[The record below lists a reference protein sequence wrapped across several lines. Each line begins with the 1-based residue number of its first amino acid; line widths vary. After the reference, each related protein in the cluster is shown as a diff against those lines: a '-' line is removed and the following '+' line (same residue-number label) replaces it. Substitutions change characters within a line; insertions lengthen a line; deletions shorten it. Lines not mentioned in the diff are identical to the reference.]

1 VPLLHLDRDDDR
13 RRLCAAIEHHKP
25 RLLVLDPFVRLV
37 GSVDENSAHD
47 VSGILG
53 SLRAIQR
60 DFGVAVLLTHHAR
73 KSPAANPY
81 QAFRGSSDFAAWS
94 DSNLFI
100 TRKHKQLTLHVE
112 HRSAP
117 SPEPIAMKLEQE
129 PAPHLVCNGQQK
141 PCGDIDE
148 LTPIAIQVRQLLSVK
163 RRPLSTTELR
173 EELRC
178 RRASVVEAIELLQQN
193 HLVRRTAC
201 GVALLDSVE
210 SDRDHHPK

>member
-1 VPLLHLDRDDDR
+1 MSM
-13 RRLCAAIEHHKP
+13 P
-25 RLLVLDPFVRLV
+25 RLAWQCHSLVTR
-37 GSVDENSAHD
+37 VDENSAHD

-60 DFGVAVLLTHHAR
+60 DFGVAILLTHHAR

-100 TRKHKQLTLHVE
+100 SRKHKQLTLHVE

-117 SPEPIAMKLEQE
+117 SPEPIAMKLEQD
-129 PAPHLVCNGQQK
+129 PAPHLVCKGQQK
-141 PCGDIDE
+141 TSRDIDE
-148 LTPIAIQVRQLLSVK
+148 LTPIAIQVRHLLSIK
-163 RRPLSTTELR
+163 HRPLSTTELR

-178 RRASVVEAIELLQQN
+178 RRASVVEAIELLQKN
-193 HLVRRTAC
+193 HVVRRTAS

-210 SDRDHHPK
+210 AQHDQHPT